1 MEDAE
6 EDNGSAVAEVI
17 DSEPIWGQPSSE
29 ARQLAT
35 NIQNLDSAAKAR
47 LKKASMLLRNS
58 EAFHADAD
66 AFLMKRMAQRD
77 DCISLMQKVWASEK
91 KRRIGTGEEEK
102 GTAQCSRDTGNVF
115 TAITANQST
124 SEAKGNARTSEQETD
139 AEQRGCD
146 TLSPLDKIVKCWDA
160 LHEPKLC
167 YLHQMLPDIPTAYL
181 DRLDAFWDGDIPDI
195 VYLELKAE
203 PWKLPEIPSP
213 SLSDSPMATS
223 QAF

>member
-58 EAFHADAD
+58 ESEAFQSILTSVDAD
-66 AFLMKRMAQRD
+66 ALPMKRMAQRD

-167 YLHQMLPDIPTAYL
+167 TLHQMLPDVPTAYL

-213 SLSDSPMATS
+213 SLSD
-223 QAF
+223 

>member
-17 DSEPIWGQPSSE
+17 DSETVKRREST
-29 ARQLAT
+29 RT
-35 NIQNLDSAAKAR
+35 SAANAR
-47 LKKASMLLRNS
+47 LKKANMLLRCSES
-58 EAFHADAD
+58 EALQSILTSADAD
-66 AFLMKRMAQRD
+66 ALPMKRMAQQD
-77 DCISLMQKVWASEK
+77 DMWRLMQKVGVSEK

-167 YLHQMLPDIPTAYL
+167 CLHQMLPDVPTAYL

>member
-17 DSEPIWGQPSSE
+17 DSETVSSE
-29 ARQLAT
+29 VV
-35 NIQNLDSAAKAR
+35 KAN
-47 LKKASMLLRNS
+47 MLLRSSES
-58 EAFHADAD
+58 EAFQSTLTSADAD
-66 AFLMKRMAQRD
+66 ALPMKRMAKKD
-77 DCISLMQKVWASEK
+77 DMWRLMQKVGVSEK

-115 TAITANQST
+115 TAIAANQST
-124 SEAKGNARTSEQETD
+124 SEGKGNARTSEQMTD
-139 AEQRGCD
+139 TAQRCRD
-146 TLSPLDKIVKCWDA
+146 TFSPLDKIVKCWDA

-167 YLHQMLPDIPTAYL
+167 YLHEMLPDVPTAYL

-213 SLSDSPMATS
+213 SLSDSPE
-223 QAF
+223 

>member
-17 DSEPIWGQPSSE
+17 DSETVKRMEST
-29 ARQLAT
+29 RT
-35 NIQNLDSAAKAR
+35 SAANAR
-47 LKKASMLLRNS
+47 LKKANMLLRSSES
-58 EAFHADAD
+58 EAFQSTLTSADAD
-66 AFLMKRMAQRD
+66 ALHMKRMAQQD
-77 DCISLMQKVWASEK
+77 DMWRLMQKVGVSEK

-115 TAITANQST
+115 SAIAANQST
-124 SEAKGNARTSEQETD
+124 TSEGKGNARTSEQMTD
-139 AEQRGCD
+139 TAQRCRD

-167 YLHQMLPDIPTAYL
+167 CLHQMLPDVPTAYL

-213 SLSDSPMATS
+213 SLSDSPE
-223 QAF
+223 

>member
-17 DSEPIWGQPSSE
+17 DSETVKRREST
-29 ARQLAT
+29 RT
-35 NIQNLDSAAKAR
+35 SAANAR

-58 EAFHADAD
+58 EAFHADAN
-66 AFLMKRMAQRD
+66 AFPMKRMAQRD
-77 DCISLMQKVWASEK
+77 DCIISLMQKVWASEK

-115 TAITANQST
+115 SAIAANQST
-124 SEAKGNARTSEQETD
+124 TSEGKGNARTSEQMTD
-139 AEQRGCD
+139 TAQRCRD

-167 YLHQMLPDIPTAYL
+167 YLHELLPDVPTAYL

-213 SLSDSPMATS
+213 SLSDSPE
-223 QAF
+223 

>member
-35 NIQNLDSAAKAR
+35 NIQNLDSAATAR

-66 AFLMKRMAQRD
+66 AFLRKRMAQRD
-77 DCISLMQKVWASEK
+77 DRSLMQKVWASEK
-91 KRRIGTGEEEK
+91 KRMIGTGEEEK

-115 TAITANQST
+115 SAIAANQST
-124 SEAKGNARTSEQETD
+124 TSEGKGNARTSEQMTD
-139 AEQRGCD
+139 TAQRCRD

-160 LHEPKLC
+160 LHEPKLLC
-167 YLHQMLPDIPTAYL
+167 YLHELLPDVPTAYL

-213 SLSDSPMATS
+213 SLSDSPE
-223 QAF
+223 

>member
-17 DSEPIWGQPSSE
+17 DSETVKRREST
-29 ARQLAT
+29 RT
-35 NIQNLDSAAKAR
+35 SAANAR
-47 LKKASMLLRNS
+47 LKKANMLLRCSES
-58 EAFHADAD
+58 EAFQSILTSADAD
-66 AFLMKRMAQRD
+66 ALPMKRMAQQD
-77 DCISLMQKVWASEK
+77 DMWRLMQKVGVSEK

-115 TAITANQST
+115 SAIAANQST
-124 SEAKGNARTSEQETD
+124 TSEGKGNARTSEQMTD
-139 AEQRGCD
+139 TAQRCRD

-167 YLHQMLPDIPTAYL
+167 YLHEMLPDVPTAYL
-181 DRLDAFWDGDIPDI
+181 DRLDAFWDGEIPDI

-213 SLSDSPMATS
+213 SLSDSPE
-223 QAF
+223 

>member
-35 NIQNLDSAAKAR
+35 NIQNLDLAAKAR

-58 EAFHADAD
+58 ESEAF
-66 AFLMKRMAQRD
+66 RD
-77 DCISLMQKVWASEK
+77 DCIELMEKVWVSEK

-102 GTAQCSRDTGNVF
+102 GTAQ
-115 TAITANQST
+115 
-124 SEAKGNARTSEQETD
+124 
-139 AEQRGCD
+139 RGSD

-160 LHEPKLC
+160 LREQKLC
-167 YLHQMLPDIPTAYL
+167 YLHEMLPDVPAEYL
-181 DRLDAFWDGDIPDI
+181 DRLDAFWDGDITDD
-195 VYLELKAE
+195 VYLELRAE
-203 PWKLPEIPSP
+203 PWTLPELPSP
-213 SLSDSPMATS
+213 
-223 QAF
+223 

>member
-17 DSEPIWGQPSSE
+17 DSETVKRREST
-29 ARQLAT
+29 RT
-35 NIQNLDSAAKAR
+35 SAANAR
-47 LKKASMLLRNS
+47 LKKANMLLRSSES
-58 EAFHADAD
+58 EAFQSTLTSADAD

-167 YLHQMLPDIPTAYL
+167 YLHQMLPDVPTAYL